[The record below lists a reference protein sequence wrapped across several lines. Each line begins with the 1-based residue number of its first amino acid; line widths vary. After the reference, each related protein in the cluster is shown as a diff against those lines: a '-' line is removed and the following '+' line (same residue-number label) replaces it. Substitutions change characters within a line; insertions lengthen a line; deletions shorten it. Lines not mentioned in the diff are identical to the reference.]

1 MCAETI
7 INEKRKQ
14 KVGVPSL
21 GRVRRSAVY
30 RWRRTV
36 TRLYYITAIDISRR
50 YFFPLFVLDLRS
62 VR

>member
-21 GRVRRSAVY
+21 GRVRRSLYTA
-30 RWRRTV
+30 WRQTV
-36 TRLYYITAIDISRR
+36 IL
-50 YFFPLFVLDLRS
+50 
-62 VR
+62 